1 MIAAL
6 ALFAFAGA
14 PAHALS
20 VKDFG
25 ATGDGKTNDASAFQ
39 AAIDEAASK
48 QTVVEVPAGRYY
60 IGSNLVLNKKVEIKG
75 QGHEQSVITGRGGK
89 ARLFVEA
96 SGTRFADL
104 GFEDMT
110 APIALVSRSGY
121 TLKDVS
127 VVRCRFEDI
136 YTLEQ
141 AHQGVIGLST
151 SNKGQRQ
158 HRIDDL
164 VVQDS
169 IFRNIES
176 AAINVR
182 GNISRCRIINNQ
194 FLDIVNSSKDEGLSG
209 WQLGGYAIRLGES
222 SDDANME
229 EEFADQGRHLIEGNV
244 IRNLRKTTVKG
255 NLKAM
260 LLYGNFIQVRNNL
273 FEDLDGGPSG
283 DDVNAMYFRGAY
295 NEISGNVIRNVRGSD
310 DDGAVSFKGGLD
322 LGNQGSVVFHNYIE
336 NVDGMSA
343 IEASSSDI
351 EVYENEVVNSTRGFY
366 QRHGTNA
373 IVRDNIF
380 RNADTQLRTEAG
392 EVAIHGNWYID
403 SVIWLST
410 HRGES
415 VNRDGVYIY
424 DNLFQRVKADASQ
437 MIRFSNNPEE
447 NFVSIR
453 NNRFEYTNSGK
464 DGAVVDFSSNG
475 SLDEV
480 EIIDNHVEY
489 KGSASFSYD
498 TGSAKKTIS
507 GNTSSSKGSF
517 SDTSESNEQ
526 APGIPPSIPTTP
538 DTLERPDDFRLSAAA
553 ANPSMELSWT
563 GLEGHL
569 YQIQFSN
576 DLKTWNNH
584 GDPIAGNGNEIRVE
598 NLPAS
603 NDKSAFYRLMI
614 TGQP

>member
-1 MIAAL
+1 
-6 ALFAFAGA
+6 
-14 PAHALS
+14 
-20 VKDFG
+20 
-25 ATGDGKTNDASAFQ
+25 
-39 AAIDEAASK
+39 
-48 QTVVEVPAGRYY
+48 
-60 IGSNLVLNKKVEIKG
+60 
-75 QGHEQSVITGRGGK
+75 
-89 ARLFVEA
+89 
-96 SGTRFADL
+96 
-104 GFEDMT
+104 
-110 APIALVSRSGY
+110 
-121 TLKDVS
+121 
-127 VVRCRFEDI
+127 
-136 YTLEQ
+136 
-141 AHQGVIGLST
+141 
-151 SNKGQRQ
+151 
-158 HRIDDL
+158 
-164 VVQDS
+164 
-169 IFRNIES
+169 
-176 AAINVR
+176 
-182 GNISRCRIINNQ
+182 RIINNQ
-194 FLDIVNSSKDEGLSG
+194 FLDIVNSSKDEGLSD

-415 VNRDGVYIY
+415 VN
-424 DNLFQRVKADASQ
+424 
-437 MIRFSNNPEE
+437 
-447 NFVSIR
+447 
-453 NNRFEYTNSGK
+453 
-464 DGAVVDFSSNG
+464 
-475 SLDEV
+475 
-480 EIIDNHVEY
+480 
-489 KGSASFSYD
+489 
-498 TGSAKKTIS
+498 
-507 GNTSSSKGSF
+507 
-517 SDTSESNEQ
+517 
-526 APGIPPSIPTTP
+526 
-538 DTLERPDDFRLSAAA
+538 
-553 ANPSMELSWT
+553 
-563 GLEGHL
+563 
-569 YQIQFSN
+569 
-576 DLKTWNNH
+576 
-584 GDPIAGNGNEIRVE
+584 
-598 NLPAS
+598 
-603 NDKSAFYRLMI
+603 
-614 TGQP
+614 